1 MSSVVVF
8 TSLELCVLT
17 AALGALLRKRA
28 AMRPATVRRTAA
40 VAAER

>member
-17 AALGALLRKRA
+17 GALGALVRKRA
-28 AMRPATVRRTAA
+28 AMRPAVVRRHQG
-40 VAAER
+40 

>member
-1 MSSVVVF
+1 MSSVVLF

-28 AMRPATVRRTAA
+28 AMRPVTVRRTGDAT
-40 VAAER
+40 VER